1 VIRTDELTCAEVGR
15 LIHAYAF
22 GRLSQEDASVVRR
35 HLSRCECCR
44 EIVDEIERDTAEL
57 LEASGLDE
65 LPPTF
70 IDLVLV
76 AASPSEPPVDEC

>member
-1 VIRTDELTCAEVGR
+1 MIRTDELTCADVGR
-15 LIHAYAF
+15 LIHSYVF
-22 GRLSQEDASVVRR
+22 GRLTQEDASAVRQ

-70 IDLVLV
+70 IDLVIA
-76 AASPSEPPVDEC
+76 AASASEPPMDEC